1 MRHARLLALALLATT
16 LAYVATGSSCRSA
29 APSGPRPPAAPSP
42 PAAVSPG
49 PSPSPGAT
57 AEIPPLAAP
66 TLRVGLTT
74 EAARASIGADGGV
87 VVEGPGART
96 TVARATFVA
105 SGAAA
110 EGRRFRVQVASL
122 GDEAAAR
129 EVARLAEEAVA
140 ASAVVRWNAETRTF
154 QVRVGEYGSREQA
167 QAASAALRRA
177 GLSGSW
183 IAEDGAPGAG
193 GRIRLLETG
202 QEFETALVR
211 PAAPGDT
218 LDLDAAAYRGWLDV
232 RANPAGALTVVNVV
246 NLDDYLR
253 GVVPNEL
260 SPVAYPQLE
269 ALKAQAVAARTYALR
284 NLGQYASQGF
294 DLCATPACQVY
305 RGKGTE
311 HPLSD
316 QAVAE
321 TRGVAASWQGR
332 YINAMYTSTCG
343 GHTEDAGNIFEGE
356 SGPYLKGVACL
367 PERSAFSTLRT
378 AASPRGPLADRD
390 LALLVSL
397 GVLDER
403 RAAVPMEGPARE
415 GEVRAWTT
423 RLLAALRRQAC
434 SVAGDEALA
443 QRGALYRYVVGS
455 LCWDERARRLLA
467 PGDADYLLKVED
479 RDELLSE
486 PVRLA
491 VALLLQESILSPFP
505 DNTLR
510 LLGTATRA
518 EVVALLARVAARA
531 GAPDWVSG
539 SFRSAEQGQ
548 LELEVGDETARY
560 PLDPRLRLYRDLEG
574 SRAAVS
580 ELGLVAGDT
589 VSAVLRDGRVVFL
602 EARQSRLGPAADHGS
617 RYYRWEVRVTP
628 EELARNAA
636 RQARIGS
643 VLDVQPRR
651 LGVSGRVVELAVVGD
666 QGELLLKGLKVRS
679 FLGLRENL
687 FVIDRERDA
696 RGRVQRF
703 VFTGKGWGHGVGLC
717 QVGASGMAQA
727 GATYQQIL
735 EHYYTGI
742 RLTRAY

>member
-1 MRHARLLALALLATT
+1 MRRARLLALALLATT
-16 LAYVATGSSCRSA
+16 LAYVATGTSCRSA
-29 APSGPRPPAAPSP
+29 TPSGPVPPRATPPAPTAPG
-42 PAAVSPG
+42 A
-49 PSPSPGAT
+49 SPSPGST
-57 AEIPPLAAP
+57 AAIPPLAPP

-74 EAARASIGADGGV
+74 EAARVSIGADGGV

-96 TVARATFVA
+96 TVSRATFVA

-122 GDEAAAR
+122 SDEAAAR
-129 EVARLAEEAVA
+129 EVARLAEGAVA
-140 ASAVVRWNAETRTF
+140 APAVVRWNAETRSF
-154 QVRVGEYGSREQA
+154 QVRVGEYANRQLA
-167 QAASAALRRA
+167 QAATASLRRA

-202 QEFETALVR
+202 QEFETAVVR
-211 PAAPGDT
+211 PASASDT

-260 SPVAYPQLE
+260 SPVAYPQIE

-305 RGKGTE
+305 RGKSTE

-316 QAVAE
+316 QAVSE
-321 TRGVAASWQGR
+321 TAGVAATWQGR

-343 GHTEDAGNIFEGE
+343 GHTENGDNIFEGE

-367 PERSAFSTLRT
+367 PEGSAFASLRT
-378 AASPRGPLADRD
+378 AASPRGPLAERD
-390 LALLVSL
+390 LALLVAL

-434 SVAGDEALA
+434 SVAGDEALV
-443 QRGALYRYVVGS
+443 QRGSLYRHLVGS
-455 LCWDERARRLLA
+455 LCWDERAQRLLA

-479 RDELLSE
+479 RDELVSE

-491 VALLLQESILSPFP
+491 VALLLQEGLLSPFP

-518 EVVALLARVAARA
+518 EVVALLARVAAKA

-539 SFRSAEQGQ
+539 RFRSAEQGQ
-548 LELEVGDETARY
+548 LELELGEETSRY
-560 PLDPRLRLYRDLEG
+560 VLDPRLRLYRDLEG

-580 ELGLVAGDT
+580 ELSLVAGDT
-589 VSAVLRDGRVVFL
+589 VSAVVRDGRVVFL
-602 EARQSRLGPAADHGS
+602 EARQSRQGPAADRSS
-617 RYYRWEVRVTP
+617 RYYRWEVRTTP
-628 EELARNAA
+628 EELTRIAS
-636 RQARIGS
+636 RQGRIGA
-643 VLDVQPRR
+643 VLDLQPRR
-651 LGVSGRVVELAVVGD
+651 LGVSGRVVELAVVGE
-666 QGELLLKGLKVRS
+666 QGELTLKGLRIRS

-687 FVIDRERDA
+687 FVVDRERNA
-696 RGRVQRF
+696 RGGVQRF

-742 RLTRAY
+742 RLARAY

>member
-1 MRHARLLALALLATT
+1 MRRARLLALALLATT
-16 LAYVATGSSCRSA
+16 LAYVATGTSCRSA
-29 APSGPRPPAAPSP
+29 TPSGPVPPRATPPAPTAPG
-42 PAAVSPG
+42 A
-49 PSPSPGAT
+49 SPSPGST
-57 AEIPPLAAP
+57 AAIPPLAPP

-74 EAARASIGADGGV
+74 EAARVSIGADGGV

-96 TVARATFVA
+96 TVSRATFVA

-122 GDEAAAR
+122 SDEAAAR
-129 EVARLAEEAVA
+129 EVARLAEGAVA
-140 ASAVVRWNAETRTF
+140 APAVVRWNAETRTF
-154 QVRVGEYGSREQA
+154 QVRVGEYANRELA
-167 QAASAALRRA
+167 QAATASLRRA

-202 QEFETALVR
+202 QEFETAVVR
-211 PAAPGDT
+211 PASASDT

-260 SPVAYPQLE
+260 SPVAYPQIE

-305 RGKGTE
+305 RGKSTE

-316 QAVAE
+316 QAVSE
-321 TRGVAASWQGR
+321 TAGVAATWQGR

-343 GHTEDAGNIFEGE
+343 GHTENGDNIFEGE

-367 PERSAFSTLRT
+367 PEGSAFASLRT
-378 AASPRGPLADRD
+378 AASPRGPLAERD
-390 LALLVSL
+390 LALLVAL

-434 SVAGDEALA
+434 SVAGDEALV
-443 QRGALYRYVVGS
+443 QRGSLYRHLVGS
-455 LCWDERARRLLA
+455 LCWDERAQRLLA

-479 RDELLSE
+479 RDELVSE

-491 VALLLQESILSPFP
+491 VALLLQEGLLSPFP

-518 EVVALLARVAARA
+518 EVVALLARVAAKA

-539 SFRSAEQGQ
+539 RFRSAEQGQ
-548 LELEVGDETARY
+548 LELELGEETSRY
-560 PLDPRLRLYRDLEG
+560 VLDPRLRLYRDLEG

-580 ELGLVAGDT
+580 ELSLVAGDT
-589 VSAVLRDGRVVFL
+589 VSAVVRDGRVVFL
-602 EARQSRLGPAADHGS
+602 EARQSRQGPAADRSS
-617 RYYRWEVRVTP
+617 RYYRWEVRTTP
-628 EELARNAA
+628 EELTRSAS
-636 RQARIGS
+636 RQGRIGA
-643 VLDVQPRR
+643 VLDLQPRR
-651 LGVSGRVVELAVVGD
+651 LGVSGRVVELAVVGE
-666 QGELLLKGLKVRS
+666 QGELTLKGLRIRS

-687 FVIDRERDA
+687 FVVDRERNA
-696 RGRVQRF
+696 RGGVQRF

-742 RLTRAY
+742 RLARAY